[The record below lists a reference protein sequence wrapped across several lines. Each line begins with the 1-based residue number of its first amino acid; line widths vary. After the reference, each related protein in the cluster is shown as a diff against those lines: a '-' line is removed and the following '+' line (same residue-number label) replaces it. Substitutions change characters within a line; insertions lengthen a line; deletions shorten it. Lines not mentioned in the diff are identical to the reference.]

1 MKNNEELNYRKN
13 IIFILIMGIEGMAF
27 GLLDWGNVISDLVY
41 IQNKQKILIS
51 LITANIGIAKLI
63 ANLISIYINDS
74 KKPNKIFTICVVLCA
89 IGSILVG
96 LTYNLGWL
104 IAFAIIY
111 ILEIMILEI
120 FSSYHYAYV
129 CNFLPGELATQVHSK
144 RISIFKITFMIGIGI
159 ASFLTTKF
167 INKTMSIATIFSA
180 IILLFLI
187 LPISKV
193 KNRIPNKESKTVSL
207 KQKLN
212 LKNYTRYYKSWLI
225 TRFLGKFALSS
236 LVVLLSMV
244 AIDSNLNIAILKTFK
259 TTGWFLS
266 AIGFWLSAYLIKNKV
281 IIKGDILCK
290 LTIAILV
297 IISLYYPYTIYV
309 ILLING
315 LLNPFN
321 TMSNFTMLQMDN
333 DDIGVAQKELVI
345 NLLGYFAGMI
355 SSYVLLNIDVKIA
368 LIIIAIT
375 LIMSVG
381 NEIRLY
387 RMQIRL

>member
-1 MKNNEELNYRKN
+1 MKKDEESNYRKN
-13 IIFILIMGIEGMAF
+13 IIFILIMGIEGIAF
-27 GLLDWGNVISDLVY
+27 GLLDWGNVVSDLVY

-51 LITANIGIAKLI
+51 LITANIGVAKIIATLT
-63 ANLISIYINDS
+63 SVYINDY
-74 KKPNKIFTICVVLCA
+74 KKPNKIFTMCVVLCA

-96 LTYNLGWL
+96 ITYNLGWL

-120 FSSYHYAYV
+120 YSSYHYAYV

-144 RISIFKITFMIGIGI
+144 RISIFKITFMVGIGI

-167 INKTMSIATIFSA
+167 INNTMSIVTIFSA
-180 IILLFLI
+180 IILLSLLF
-187 LPISKV
+187 PISQV
-193 KNRIPNKESKTVSL
+193 KNQIQNKERKIEPL

-212 LKNYTRYYKSWLI
+212 LKNYTSYYQNWLV
-225 TRFLGKFALSS
+225 TRVLGKFALSS

-244 AIDSNLNIAILKTFK
+244 AIDRNLNVAMLKTFK
-259 TTGWFLS
+259 TAGWFFS
-266 AIGFWLSAYLIKNKV
+266 AIGFWLSAYLIKNKA

-290 LTIAILV
+290 FIIAILV
-297 IISLYYPYTIYV
+297 IISFYCPYV
-309 ILLING
+309 IYIILILNG

-321 TMSNFTMLQMDN
+321 TMSNFTMLQMDK
-333 DDIGVAQKELVI
+333 DDISVAQKELVI
-345 NLLGYFAGMI
+345 NLFGYFAGMI
-355 SSYVLLNIDVKIA
+355 SSYVLLNIEVKIA

-387 RMQIRL
+387 RMQKN